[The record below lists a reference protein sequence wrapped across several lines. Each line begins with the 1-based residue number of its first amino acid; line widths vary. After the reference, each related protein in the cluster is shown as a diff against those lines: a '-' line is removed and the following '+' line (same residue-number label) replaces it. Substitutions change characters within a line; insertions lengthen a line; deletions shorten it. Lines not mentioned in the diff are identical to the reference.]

1 MAGLKALNINT
12 PPEAEPHIYA
22 EDDAAIYKAIF
33 GGDGVSTIRQACK
46 ATVLSNNKVR
56 IADGVLCVDGHMA
69 RIPYGEYEDC
79 EIMNGQS
86 GKNRNDIVVAK
97 FETTGTGGIDTM
109 TCEVIQGTAGET
121 AVDPE
126 LTQDDIYAG
135 GKVREYPL
143 YRVKI
148 EGLSITAVERMFEII
163 PSNKDLSNQLA
174 EISKKMTGK
183 YAHAYSAY
191 LDNEKSTKTSL
202 TLNSIKATGHGRKCI
217 LMCWGA
223 MKVTTLTARLSVYVN
238 GKESCSGI
246 TSSTSYVP
254 VFDSNIITLP
264 EGENTIEI
272 RLSAQANTATAY
284 IGRYHKLGFIVAEL

>member
-86 GKNRNDIVVAK
+86 GKNRNDIIVAK

-217 LMCWGA
+217 LMCFGA
-223 MKVTTLTARLSVYVN
+223 MRVTTLTARLSVYVN

-264 EGENTIEI
+264 EGENTIEL

-284 IGRYHKLGFIVAEL
+284 IGRYHKLGFTVAEL

>member
-86 GKNRNDIVVAK
+86 GKNRNDIIVAK

-163 PSNKDLSNQLA
+163 PSNKELAAKLPLYGTTPIIETGANSYKDTSVKFGKTFSKAPVVVISLSGGSQN
-174 EISKKMTGK
+174 T
-183 YAHAYSAY
+183 
-191 LDNEKSTKTSL
+191 KSFGVQVLSTTTSGCVIR
-202 TLNSIKATGHGRKCI
+202 T
-217 LMCWGA
+217 
-223 MKVTTLTARLSVYVN
+223 VN
-238 GKESCSGI
+238 GN
-246 TSSTSYVP
+246 SSSVSIM
-254 VFDSNIITLP
+254 VNWCALP
-264 EGENTIEI
+264 KG
-272 RLSAQANTATAY
+272 
-284 IGRYHKLGFIVAEL
+284 V